1 MSASLPAQPPRSPV
15 AIALVTALASFTI
28 VMDTTIVNV
37 ALHALA
43 GEFDAPLTT
52 IQWVTSAYVLA
63 LASVIPAAPWAMGR
77 FGARRVYLGAIAL
90 FVLGSALSGLA
101 WSAESL
107 IAFRALQGLGGGLI
121 TPVGMSLVLR
131 AAAAAGGRQGMLMSL
146 SGLSLLVAPAL
157 GPVFGGWLVDE
168 ISWRWMFLVNVPVG
182 ALAVVLGARIIPADE
197 PSPGRRLDVP
207 GLLLLSPGFAA
218 LIFGLTRANESAD
231 GFAAPDSWLPL
242 LLGAALVLGF
252 LRRAFTTSGPLLDL
266 RLLRHRPLALGLL
279 SLVPFVMGYFGSMLL
294 TPMYFQLVRG
304 DGVMES
310 GLMTIQLGLAAG
322 VTMQLA
328 GRLVDRV
335 AARWIVL
342 PGMLLAATGMGWFA
356 AVAQPGAAEWQLRTS
371 LAVLGAGVGAT
382 MMPSITAATRSV
394 APADVPAASTLVNIG
409 TQLATAVGSAVMAV
423 LLAGRLDGAG
433 GDPAAMAEA
442 FRATYVWAVALI
454 LAAAVPAAFLSRRAP
469 ARPDAAPV
477 GARSEEA
484 RQPASHIR

>member
-1 MSASLPAQPPRSPV
+1 MSVLPARSSTRSPV

-43 GEFDAPLTT
+43 REFDAPLTT

-90 FVLGSALSGLA
+90 FVLGSAASGLA
-101 WSAESL
+101 WNAESL

-131 AAAAAGGRQGMLMSL
+131 AAAAGGRQGMLMSV

-168 ISWRWMFLVNVPVG
+168 VSWRWMFLVNVPVG
-182 ALAVVLGARIIPADE
+182 ALAVVLAARVIPADE

-242 LLGAALVLGF
+242 LLGVALVLGF
-252 LRRAFTTSGPLLDL
+252 LRRAFTTGAPLLDL

-356 AVAQPGAAEWQLRTS
+356 AVAEPGAAEWQLRTS
-371 LAVLGAGVGAT
+371 LAVLGVGVGAT

-409 TQLATAVGSAVMAV
+409 SQLATAVGSAVMAV
-423 LLAGRLDGAG
+423 LLAGRLGGTG
-433 GDPAAMAEA
+433 GDPAATAEA
-442 FRATYVWAVALI
+442 FRGTYVWAVALI
-454 LAAAVPAAFLSRRAP
+454 LLAAVPAAFLPGRAP

>member
-1 MSASLPAQPPRSPV
+1 MPASPPRSPV

-43 GEFDAPLTT
+43 DEFDVPLTT
-52 IQWVTSAYVLA
+52 IQWVTSGYVLA

-77 FGARRVYLGAIAL
+77 FGARRVYLGAITL
-90 FVLGSALSGLA
+90 FVVGSALAGVA
-101 WSAESL
+101 WNAESL

-131 AAAAAGGRQGMLMSL
+131 AAAAGGGRQGMLMSI

-168 ISWRWMFLVNVPVG
+168 VSWRWMFLINVPVG
-182 ALAVVLGARIIPADE
+182 ALAVLLGLRIIPSDG
-197 PSPGRRLDVP
+197 PGAAGRLDVP
-207 GLLLLSPGFAA
+207 GLLLLSPGFAS
-218 LIFGLTRANESAD
+218 LIFGLTRANESPE
-231 GFAAPDSWLPL
+231 GFAAVDSWAPL
-242 LLGAALVLGF
+242 LLGVALVLGF
-252 LRRAFTTSGPLLDL
+252 LRRAFAVPGPLLDL
-266 RLLRHRPLALGLL
+266 RLLRHRPLAIGLV

-335 AARWIVL
+335 APRWIVL

-356 AVAQPGAAEWQLRTS
+356 AVAEPGAAEWQLRAS
-371 LAVLGAGVGAT
+371 LGVLGVGVGAT
-382 MMPSITAATRSV
+382 MMPSITTATRSV

-409 TQLATAVGSAVMAV
+409 SQLATAVGSAVTAV
-423 LLAGRLDGAG
+423 LLAGRLRGAA
-433 GDPAAMAEA
+433 GDPAATADA
-442 FRATYVWAVALI
+442 FRGTYLWAVALI
-454 LAAAVPAAFLSRRAP
+454 LLAAVPAAFLSRRAP
-469 ARPDAAPV
+469 ARPDAVPSA
-477 GARSEEA
+477 ARSEEA
-484 RQPASHIR
+484 RERASHIR